1 MGGGNGGG
9 PCVLYFTL
17 AVDHRL
23 AGRPPARVAC
33 APSNS
38 LPPPPASGLD
48 RLCRLHCCLFL
59 PSSLPSSESFS
70 FWPRSVNRAQC
81 WFGLFGPFFAR
92 GALRVVAPLLA
103 SLLLALTHFYSYT
116 LSLTGVGWKKRIALC
131 SSQAAG
137 LSLSLCPA
145 SPSRRLTHSSR
156 GIVVGKFDLQLLF
169 LTFSPPPPSSLTPSL
184 SSAARL
190 SEGVF
195 LKANSSKCPAGFLSD
210 ILAGRAAHFV
220 RRLGKFS
227 S

>member
-1 MGGGNGGG
+1 MPPANRSMGGGNGGG

-23 AGRPPARVAC
+23 AGRPPPFVAC

-38 LPPPPASGLD
+38 LPPPAASGLD

-116 LSLTGVGWKKRIALC
+116 LSLGRRVEKKNCSLLLSSSRALP
-131 SSQAAG
+131 
-137 LSLSLCPA
+137 LPLP
-145 SPSRRLTHSSR
+145 SPSLPAAHS
-156 GIVVGKFDLQLLF
+156 LL
-169 LTFSPPPPSSLTPSL
+169 S
-184 SSAARL
+184 
-190 SEGVF
+190 G
-195 LKANSSKCPAGFLSD
+195 NSSGE
-210 ILAGRAAHFV
+210 I
-220 RRLGKFS
+220 
-227 S
+227 

>member
-1 MGGGNGGG
+1 MCALFHVG
-9 PCVLYFTL
+9 
-17 AVDHRL
+17 RRSSI
-23 AGRPPARVAC
+23 GRPA
-33 APSNS
+33 S
-38 LPPPPASGLD
+38 LRGLRPLQQPPASLLRPPRGSIGSAD
-48 RLCRLHCCLFL
+48 CTVASSFL
-59 PSSLPSSESFS
+59 PSIF
-70 FWPRSVNRAQC
+70 
-81 WFGLFGPFFAR
+81 
-92 GALRVVAPLLA
+92 RVLL
-103 SLLLALTHFYSYT
+103 LLLAALCKSSAMLVRFVWPLFCPRSTQSGRPASCLSCLHSHTFTLT

>member
-1 MGGGNGGG
+1 MPPANRSRGGGNGGG

-23 AGRPPARVAC
+23 AGRPARVAC

-116 LSLTGVGWKKRIALC
+116 LSLSQASGGKKRIALC
-131 SSQAAG
+131 SSQAASRA
-137 LSLSLCPA
+137 LSLSLYSAQP
-145 SPSRRLTHSSR
+145 L
-156 GIVVGKFDLQLLF
+156 
-169 LTFSPPPPSSLTPSL
+169 PPGGSLTP
-184 SSAARL
+184 
-190 SEGVF
+190 
-195 LKANSSKCPAGFLSD
+195 
-210 ILAGRAAHFV
+210 
-220 RRLGKFS
+220 LGE
-227 S
+227 